1 MDFRVSRRFV
11 AFVLTIAIVLL
22 AGCSGSSAPSQPP
35 TATRLTPTA
44 TTEPIPNP
52 TAAPTAPSQAP
63 AATPVATSHLVT
75 GDWRSIPDPASFR
88 ISVVERV
95 VSLPDGFVAVG
106 CTAVAG
112 PECDLPAVW
121 TSPDAV
127 AWLGPTLLPMAGDL
141 GETSGSAGA
150 VAGTPTGFAV
160 GGQVRRGDRLQ
171 AALWFSADKRS
182 FERVADDASLA
193 DAAVVAMTTVGD
205 RFVAVGSDAYMD
217 YSGFRA
223 WSSDD
228 GRAWVTRV
236 AAGSDAAFPNEL
248 LALESGLVAW
258 GPTCGVCPART
269 AWWRSED
276 GLAWTA
282 TGMELSGAFAFA
294 TAVGESQRGLVAFG
308 TTGVDPVKPAAWS
321 LADGADRWEPVQPP
335 AQPEGTRISHYLLV
349 GNVAVLAATS
359 SGDPSSPTA
368 SPTGLVWLAGPG
380 EDWRPAIQL
389 PGIGVIALLQDPAR
403 VDRVVV
409 VGRPSY
415 GDAERFLWTGTID
428 LAP

>member
-1 MDFRVSRRFV
+1 MDFPVSRRFA
-11 AFVLTIAIVLL
+11 AFVLTTAIVVL
-22 AGCSGSSAPSQPP
+22 AGCDGSPVPSSPP
-35 TATRLTPTA
+35 TVSEVTSTA
-44 TTEPIPNP
+44 ST
-52 TAAPTAPSQAP
+52 APTPDP
-63 AATPVATSHLVT
+63 TPVATIDLVA
-75 GDWRSIPDPASFR
+75 GGWRSLPDPASFR
-88 ISVVERV
+88 INVVERIV
-95 VSLPDGFVAVG
+95 AVPDGFVAVG

-112 PECDLPAVW
+112 TECDLPAVW
-121 TSPDAV
+121 TSADAV
-127 AWLGPTLLPMAGDL
+127 AWSGPTLLPLARDQ

-150 VAGTPTGFAV
+150 VAVTATGIAV
-160 GGQVRRGDRLQ
+160 GGLAKRGDRVH
-171 AALWFSADKRS
+171 AALWFSPDSRS
-182 FERVADDASLA
+182 FERVADDASFA
-193 DAAVVAMTTVGD
+193 DAAVVAMTTAGN
-205 RFVAVGSDAYMD
+205 RLVAVGAGAYME
-217 YSGFRA
+217 YAGFLA

-282 TGMELSGAFAFA
+282 TGMELSGAFAYA

-308 TTGVDPVKPAAWS
+308 ATGVDPVKPAAWS
-321 LADGADRWEPVQPP
+321 LADGADRWEPIQPP
-335 AQPEGTRISHYLLV
+335 AQPEGTPISHYLLV

-359 SGDPSSPTA
+359 SRNPS

-380 EDWRPAIQL
+380 GEDWRPAIQV
-389 PGIGVIALLQDPAR
+389 IGLLQDPAR

-415 GDAERFLWTGTID
+415 GDAERFLWTGTVD